1 MGKSPVKMKV
11 KNAQIVP
18 LRGAQIFY
26 LDKEHLTQNL
36 NVTLIS
42 QNGSFVKVNHL
53 QLAIFNRLLLNENF
67 EDEPTVI
74 TTNLDI
80 NDLSMVANFI
90 TEGILPLPQE
100 TLKRHVPE
108 NIGAVFQSFGIFL
121 DQVLNSSGESLLLP
135 SINVKTEL
143 NILNAEDV
151 KKELLEHDV
160 KLEDS
165 NLIHDISL
173 VNHDFFDDEDLPLL
187 TTTTTKVKK
196 KRGRPKKIKNSDSE
210 DDEWNP

>member
-1 MGKSPVKMKV
+1 MGKNTNNNPVKMKV
-11 KNAQIVP
+11 DTAQIVP
-18 LRGAQIFY
+18 LRGSPIFY
-26 LDKEHLTQNL
+26 LDKEHLSNNA

-42 QNGSFVKVNHL
+42 QNGETLKVNYL

-67 EDEPTVI
+67 EDEPAVI

-80 NDLSMVANFI
+80 NDLSMVSNFI

-100 TLKRHVPE
+100 TLKRQVPE

-121 DQVLNSSGESLLLP
+121 DQVLNNSGESLLLP

-143 NILNAEDV
+143 NILNVEDV

-173 VNHDFFDDEDLPLL
+173 DNLDNHDFFDDEDL
-187 TTTTTKVKK
+187 
-196 KRGRPKKIKNSDSE
+196 
-210 DDEWNP
+210 